1 MGGRPAATDPAIT
14 PQACRLVPPR
24 VEKGPDSVE
33 NPASVWKRSALRVP
47 SGGDKRARIQGAGA
61 SSPTTSR
68 CVHIL
73 SRLAR
78 TARGPS
84 STPGRP
90 VVHR

>member
-1 MGGRPAATDPAIT
+1 M
-14 PQACRLVPPR
+14 
-24 VEKGPDSVE
+24 DSVE
-33 NPASVWKRSALRVP
+33 NPAWVWKKSARGVP
-47 SGGDKRARIQGAGA
+47 SGGDNLPRIQGADT
-61 SSPTTSR
+61 SSHTAPP